1 MYLHDK
7 GEQFYLHYDL
17 WPTVPFI
24 HHSKP
29 DEKFLD
35 IVIEKQLQLHYEN
48 CNEETFRYFGK
59 YKNFKHIPILIT
71 KLNIILYCISLFF
84 F

>member
-59 YKNFKHIPILIT
+59 YDKRGTRT
-71 KLNIILYCISLFF
+71 KYEYIIYESQIFRIAKIY
-84 F
+84 